1 MSATETDGMRTLVV
15 GVDGASLDVLRDR
28 GEEVVPHVTALL
40 ETGVSGPLESQ
51 IPPWTPSAWPS
62 IYTGVNP
69 GKHGVFGFLAFD
81 GYDWDVVNY
90 TDVKEHAVW
99 ELLSEQGYTSVV
111 VNTPVTHPPRA
122 FDGALVPGYVAP
134 EGPACHPPGLL
145 DDVEAELGEYRV
157 YDDGEADDPAEGY
170 ETLIRMRGEAFRYL
184 ADRFDPDFGFLQFQ
198 QTDTVFHEHP
208 GDAALVDAV
217 YAATDREIGAT
228 LDACDPDVV
237 LLVSDHGIGPY
248 DGHEF
253 RANSYLRDRGDVT
266 VTAGEGGMPSW
277 SSIARNRLQEGEEGS
292 QPEPS
297 LVERSMALVAKVGL
311 TSQRIESVVRT
322 LGVEDLALTVAP
334 TDAVRAASEQVDFE
348 NSRAYVRDR
357 IELGVRINLEGRE
370 PSGVVPESE
379 YESVRADLVDALSA
393 VRTPDGEP
401 VFESVRRREEVF
413 DGPYVEDAPDV
424 VVVPDEFDQYLS
436 ASLRDEQFGPPAE
449 PWNHKRHG
457 VVAAAGDVDDEASLT
472 GAHLFDI
479 APTVLATF
487 GLPASDR
494 MDGLPLPVVD
504 RVGAEAYP
512 EYEGETTATDD
523 EAVEARLEDLG
534 YLER

>member
-1 MSATETDGMRTLVV
+1 
-15 GVDGASLDVLRDR
+15 
-28 GEEVVPHVTALL
+28 
-40 ETGVSGPLESQ
+40 
-51 IPPWTPSAWPS
+51 
-62 IYTGVNP
+62 
-69 GKHGVFGFLAFD
+69 
-81 GYDWDVVNY
+81 
-90 TDVKEHAVW
+90 
-99 ELLSEQGYTSVV
+99 
-111 VNTPVTHPPRA
+111 
-122 FDGALVPGYVAP
+122 
-134 EGPACHPPGLL
+134 
-145 DDVEAELGEYRV
+145 
-157 YDDGEADDPAEGY
+157 
-170 ETLIRMRGEAFRYL
+170 
-184 ADRFDPDFGFLQFQ
+184 
-198 QTDTVFHEHP
+198 
-208 GDAALVDAV
+208 
-217 YAATDREIGAT
+217 
-228 LDACDPDVV
+228 
-237 LLVSDHGIGPY
+237 
-248 DGHEF
+248 
-253 RANSYLRDRGDVT
+253 
-266 VTAGEGGMPSW
+266 
-277 SSIARNRLQEGEEGS
+277 
-292 QPEPS
+292 
-297 LVERSMALVAKVGL
+297 
-311 TSQRIESVVRT
+311 
-322 LGVEDLALTVAP
+322 
-334 TDAVRAASEQVDFE
+334 
-348 NSRAYVRDR
+348 
-357 IELGVRINLEGRE
+357 
-370 PSGVVPESE
+370 
-379 YESVRADLVDALSA
+379 VRADLVDALSA